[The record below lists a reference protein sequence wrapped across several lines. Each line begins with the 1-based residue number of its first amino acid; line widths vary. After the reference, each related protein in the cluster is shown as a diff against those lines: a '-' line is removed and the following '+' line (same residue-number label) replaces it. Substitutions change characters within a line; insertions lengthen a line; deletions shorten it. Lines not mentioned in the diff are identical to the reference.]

1 MEKFHF
7 FSNFNKII
15 TRMWKKAIFFA
26 EEFEI
31 PIHFYLRY
39 AYYSTN
45 FLKYQLLVMV
55 LSKYILYFF

>member
-1 MEKFHF
+1 
-7 FSNFNKII
+7 
-15 TRMWKKAIFFA
+15 MWKKAIFFA

-45 FLKYQLLVMV
+45 FLKYRLLVMV
-55 LSKYILYFF
+55 LSKYILYFFE